1 MIHEWSLPVIL
12 FLPFSLPDATPI
24 GDSYAMQTRD
34 GFTYYFFNLQPF
46 DCHPADDRRAMLL
59 RAARL
64 HVVSGVRQADIMCAF
79 DISRPTVARAVKR
92 YRERGE
98 DAFFEPRRGR
108 GRTVVD
114 AEMADQAAK
123 LLASGISGS
132 ACARQLGIPVS
143 TFHENRHAGVF
154 AAPAAALAAVADA
167 PQAVA
172 ATDHPANA
180 DAPQAAAAT
189 DHPAVA
195 DTPQAAAATDHP
207 ANADT
212 PQAAAAT
219 DHPANA
225 DAPQAAAVTDH
236 PANASHTDPAAATDR
251 ASRDARDKQAP
262 MGRAAR
268 DVEGRMLAS
277 AGLMTEAKPVF
288 AAPAHGVAH
297 GGVLAALPMLLRA
310 GLLGAANRLFRL
322 PDGFYGLT
330 TILLFVAF
338 MTLARV
344 RNPEGL
350 RYQAPGEWG
359 AILGLDRCPETKT
372 LRRKIRL
379 LASAEHTVRDW
390 QSALA
395 RTWATEHDDDW
406 ATLAVDGHVKVYTG
420 RNGRL
425 PKHFVAR
432 QKLCMPASVSYWINA
447 LGGMPLL
454 CLHKALDP
462 KLIKALEQDVVPHLQ
477 HLGVVPEAAPDLTKP
492 DAGVPALTLV
502 FDREGWSPDLFKRL
516 ARRGIACITWH
527 KNFKGEDWPQED
539 FRTLEVPI
547 HGPAGTSA
555 TTVDLAEQRIVLR
568 NGLTV
573 RQIRRR
579 LANGRQVPV
588 ITTHPQMP
596 LIQVA
601 GAMFSRWSQENFFK
615 YMREQFNLDSLPTH
629 DLAPLDPDAQV
640 VNPVRRALEK
650 TIRRVRSR
658 LATARNRLAEALQE
672 HHRDT
677 ATRLQADAN
686 ALAAELDQLTQQ
698 RADSST
704 HVRAGDLPEQDKLD
718 ALPVG
723 GRLFL
728 DVVRMIAYRAETR
741 MMVPVITTQGKK
753 PNARRLLRALL
764 TSDANIIPQPAKGIL
779 RIQLLGL
786 GSDACDRMLAPLV
799 EELNATRTIYP
810 GTDLRLVYEL
820 AGDPPPVVSP
830 DSG

>member
-1 MIHEWSLPVIL
+1 MIL

-59 RAARL
+59 RAAKL
-64 HVVSGVRQADIMCAF
+64 HVVSGVRQADIMDAF
-79 DISRPTVARAVKR
+79 LLSRPTVARAVKR

-98 DAFFEPRRGR
+98 DAFFEPLRRR

-143 TFHENRHAGVF
+143 TFNENRRAGVIADPTRASATVTD
-154 AAPAAALAAVADA
+154 AA
-167 PQAVA
+167 QAVA
-172 ATDHPANA
+172 ATDHPASA
-180 DAPQAAAAT
+180 DAPQ
-189 DHPAVA
+189 
-195 DTPQAAAATDHP
+195 
-207 ANADT
+207 
-212 PQAAAAT
+212 
-219 DHPANA
+219 
-225 DAPQAAAVTDH
+225 
-236 PANASHTDPAAATDR
+236 TDPAAATDR

-379 LASAEHTVRDW
+379 LTSAEHTVRDW

-406 ATLAVDGHVKVYTG
+406 ATLAVDGHVKVYAG

-477 HLGVVPEAAPDLTKP
+477 HLGVLPEAAPDLTKP

-527 KNFKGEDWPQED
+527 KNFKGQDWPQEE

-547 HGPAGTSA
+547 HGPAGTST
-555 TTVDLAEQRIVLR
+555 TTVDLAEQPIVLR

-596 LIQVA
+596 LVQVA

-615 YMREQFNLDSLPTH
+615 YMREQFNLDSLPSH
-629 DLAPLDPDAQV
+629 DLEPLDPDAQV

-650 TIRRVRSR
+650 TIRRLRSR
-658 LATARNRLAEALQE
+658 LATARNRLAEAQQ

-677 ATRLQADAN
+677 ATRLDADAK
-686 ALAAELDQLTQQ
+686 ALAAELDQLKQQ
-698 RADSST
+698 RADSPT

-764 TSDANIIPQPAKGIL
+764 TSDANIIPVPAKGIL

-799 EELNATRTIYP
+799 EELNATNTIYP

-820 AGDPPPVVSP
+820 AGESAASSVT
-830 DSG
+830 

>member
-1 MIHEWSLPVIL
+1 MIL

-24 GDSYAMQTRD
+24 GDRYAMQTRD
-34 GFTYYFFNLQPF
+34 GFTYYFFNLEPF

-59 RAARL
+59 RVARL

-114 AEMADQAAK
+114 AEMADKAAT

-167 PQAVA
+167 PQAAA
-172 ATDHPANA
+172 ATDRPANA
-180 DAPQAAAAT
+180 DAPQAAAA
-189 DHPAVA
+189 
-195 DTPQAAAATDHP
+195 
-207 ANADT
+207 
-212 PQAAAAT
+212 
-219 DHPANA
+219 
-225 DAPQAAAVTDH
+225 TDH

-379 LASAEHTVRDW
+379 LTSAEHTVRDW

-406 ATLAVDGHVKVYTG
+406 ATLAVDGHVKVYAG

-477 HLGVVPEAAPDLTKP
+477 QLGVVPEAAPDLTKP

-527 KNFKGEDWPQED
+527 KNFKGEDWPEQD
-539 FRTLEVPI
+539 FRTLEVLI

-555 TTVDLAEQRIVLR
+555 TTVDLAEQPIVLR

-596 LIQVA
+596 LVQVA

-658 LATARNRLAEALQE
+658 LATARNRLTEALQQ

-686 ALAAELDQLTQQ
+686 ALAAELDQLKQQ
-698 RADSST
+698 RAHTLT

-810 GTDLRLVYEL
+810 GTDLTLVYEL
-820 AGDPPPVVSP
+820 AGDPPPAVSP

>member
-1 MIHEWSLPVIL
+1 MILSLPL
-12 FLPFSLPDATPI
+12 SLPDATPI
-24 GDSYAMQTRD
+24 GDQHAMQTRA
-34 GFTYYFFNLQPF
+34 GITYYFYNLEPY
-46 DCHPADDRRAMLL
+46 DCHPAGDRRAMLL
-59 RAARL
+59 RAAKL
-64 HVVSGVRQADIMCAF
+64 QVVSRVRQRDLMRAF
-79 DISRPTVARAVKR
+79 QVSRPTVARAVRR
-92 YRERGE
+92 YREHGE
-98 DAFFEPRRGR
+98 DAFYEPLRRR

-114 AEMADQAAK
+114 AELADKATN
-123 LLASGISGS
+123 LLASGMSGN
-132 ACARQLGIPVS
+132 ACARRLGIAAT
-143 TFHENRHAGVF
+143 TFKANRRAGVIVD
-154 AAPAAALAAVADA
+154 PARTHTGSVDA
-167 PQAVA
+167 PQTAPVA
-172 ATDHPANA
+172 DHAPSV
-180 DAPQAAAAT
+180 DAPQTHQAP
-189 DHPAVA
+189 PADRAPSV
-195 DTPQAAAATDHP
+195 
-207 ANADT
+207 
-212 PQAAAAT
+212 
-219 DHPANA
+219 
-225 DAPQAAAVTDH
+225 DAPQTHQAP
-236 PANASHTDPAAATDR
+236 PADRAPSVDAPQTHQAPPTDR
-251 ASRDARDKQAP
+251 ATRDARDKQAP

-268 DVEGRMLAS
+268 DVEGRTLAS
-277 AGLMTEAKPVF
+277 AGLMTEATPVF
-288 AAPAHGVAH
+288 VEPANAVAY
-297 GGVLAALPMLLRA
+297 GGVLAALPMLLRE
-310 GLLGAANRLFRL
+310 GLLGAANLLFRL
-322 PDGFYGLT
+322 PAGFYGLT
-330 TILLFVAF
+330 TILLFVAC

-344 RNPEGL
+344 RNPESL

-372 LRRKIRL
+372 LRRKLRL

-395 RTWATEHDDDW
+395 RTWATEHEDDW

-432 QKLCMPASVSYWINA
+432 QKLCLPASVSYWINA
-447 LGGMPLL
+447 LGGAPLL

-462 KLIKALEQDVVPHLQ
+462 KLIKAIEQDVVPQLQ
-477 HLGVVPEAAPDLTKP
+477 QLGVVPEAAPDLTKP
-492 DAGVPALTLV
+492 EAGAPALTLV
-502 FDREGWSPDLFKRL
+502 FDREGWSPELFKRL

-527 KNFKGEDWPQED
+527 KNFKGKDWPQDD

-555 TTVDLAEQRIVLR
+555 TTVDLAEQPIVLR

-579 LANGRQVPV
+579 LATGRQVPM

-596 LIQVA
+596 LDQVA

-615 YMREQFNLDSLPTH
+615 YLREQFNLDSLPTH
-629 DLAPLDPDAQV
+629 DLDPVDPDAQV
-640 VNPVRRALEK
+640 VNPVRRALDK

-658 LATARNRLAEALQE
+658 LAAARNRLAKALQE
-672 HHRDT
+672 HNRNT
-677 ATRLQADAN
+677 ATRLEADAK
-686 ALAAELDQLTQQ
+686 AVAAELDELKQQ
-698 RADSST
+698 RADTPS

-741 MMVPVITTQGKK
+741 MMAPVITAQGKK

-764 TSDANIIPQPAKGIL
+764 TSDANIIPEPAEGIL

-786 GSDACDRMLAPLV
+786 GSDAYDRMLAPLV

-810 GTDLRLVYEL
+810 GTELRLVYEL
-820 AGDPPPVVSP
+820 ALAGDSPLDVSS

>member
-1 MIHEWSLPVIL
+1 MILS
-12 FLPFSLPDATPI
+12 LPFSLPDATPI
-24 GDSYAMQTRD
+24 GDRYAMQTRD
-34 GFTYYFFNLQPF
+34 GFTYYFFNLEPF

-59 RAARL
+59 RAAKL
-64 HVVSGVRQADIMCAF
+64 HVVSGVPQADIMAAF
-79 DISRPTVARAVKR
+79 HLSRPTVARAVKR

-114 AEMADQAAK
+114 ARMADEAAK

-143 TFHENRHAGVF
+143 TFNENRRAGVI
-154 AAPAAALAAVADA
+154 ADPTRAPAAVADA

-172 ATDHPANA
+172 ATDHPASA
-180 DAPQAAAAT
+180 DARQ
-189 DHPAVA
+189 
-195 DTPQAAAATDHP
+195 
-207 ANADT
+207 
-212 PQAAAAT
+212 
-219 DHPANA
+219 
-225 DAPQAAAVTDH
+225 
-236 PANASHTDPAAATDR
+236 TDPPPATDR
-251 ASRDARDKQAP
+251 ATRDARDKQAP

-277 AGLMTEAKPVF
+277 AGLMTEAEPVF

-344 RNPEGL
+344 RNPESL

-379 LASAEHTVRDW
+379 LTSAEHTVRDW

-447 LGGMPLL
+447 LGGAPLL

-462 KLIKALEQDVVPHLQ
+462 KLIKAIEQDVVPHLQ
-477 HLGVVPEAAPDLTKP
+477 HLGVVPEAAPDLTRP

-555 TTVDLAEQRIVLR
+555 R
-568 NGLTV
+568 
-573 RQIRRR
+573 
-579 LANGRQVPV
+579 P
-588 ITTHPQMP
+588 P
-596 LIQVA
+596 
-601 GAMFSRWSQENFFK
+601 
-615 YMREQFNLDSLPTH
+615 
-629 DLAPLDPDAQV
+629 
-640 VNPVRRALEK
+640 
-650 TIRRVRSR
+650 
-658 LATARNRLAEALQE
+658 
-672 HHRDT
+672 
-677 ATRLQADAN
+677 
-686 ALAAELDQLTQQ
+686 
-698 RADSST
+698 
-704 HVRAGDLPEQDKLD
+704 
-718 ALPVG
+718 
-723 GRLFL
+723 
-728 DVVRMIAYRAETR
+728 
-741 MMVPVITTQGKK
+741 
-753 PNARRLLRALL
+753 L
-764 TSDANIIPQPAKGIL
+764 TSPSSRSSCAT
-779 RIQLLGL
+779 
-786 GSDACDRMLAPLV
+786 GSRSARFGA
-799 EELNATRTIYP
+799 
-810 GTDLRLVYEL
+810 
-820 AGDPPPVVSP
+820 VSP
-830 DSG
+830 TVARCQ

>member
-1 MIHEWSLPVIL
+1 MILS
-12 FLPFSLPDATPI
+12 LPFSLPDATPI
-24 GDSYAMQTRD
+24 GDRYAMQTRD
-34 GFTYYFFNLQPF
+34 GFTYYFFNLEPF

-59 RAARL
+59 RAAKL
-64 HVVSGVRQADIMCAF
+64 HVVSGVPQADIMGAF
-79 DISRPTVARAVKR
+79 NLSRSTVARAVKR
-92 YRERGE
+92 YREHGE
-98 DAFFEPRRGR
+98 DAFFAPRQGR
-108 GRTVVD
+108 GRTVID
-114 AEMADQAAK
+114 AQMADKAAN
-123 LLASGISGS
+123 LLASGMSGS
-132 ACARQLGIPVS
+132 ACARHLGIPAT
-143 TFHENRHAGVF
+143 TFNENRRAGVI
-154 AAPAAALAAVADA
+154 ADPTRTPAAVADA
-167 PQAVA
+167 PQA
-172 ATDHPANA
+172 ATDLPASA
-180 DAPQAAAAT
+180 DAAQ
-189 DHPAVA
+189 
-195 DTPQAAAATDHP
+195 
-207 ANADT
+207 
-212 PQAAAAT
+212 
-219 DHPANA
+219 
-225 DAPQAAAVTDH
+225 
-236 PANASHTDPAAATDR
+236 TDPAAATDR
-251 ASRDARDKQAP
+251 ATRDARDKHAP

-268 DVEGRMLAS
+268 DVEGRTLAS
-277 AGLMTEAKPVF
+277 AGLLTEATPVF
-288 AAPAHGVAH
+288 AEPAHAVAR
-297 GGVLAALPMLLRA
+297 GGVLAALPMLLRE

-322 PDGFYGLT
+322 PAGFYGLS
-330 TILLFVAF
+330 TILLFVAC

-344 RNPEGL
+344 RNPEAL

-359 AILGLDRCPETKT
+359 ALLGLDRCPEAKT

-379 LASAEHTVRDW
+379 LASAEHTVREW

-406 ATLAVDGHVKVYTG
+406 ATLAVDGHVKVYAG

-432 QKLCMPASVSYWINA
+432 QKLCLPASVSYWINA
-447 LGGMPLL
+447 LGGAPLL

-462 KLIKALEQDVVPHLQ
+462 KLVKALEHDVVPHLLE
-477 HLGVVPEAAPDLTKP
+477 LGVLPEAAPDLTGP
-492 DAGVPALTLV
+492 QPGAPALTLV

-539 FRTLEVPI
+539 FRTLEVPL

-555 TTVDLAEQRIVLR
+555 TTVDLAEKPIVLR

-596 LIQVA
+596 LQQVA

-615 YMREQFNLDSLPTH
+615 YLREQFNLDSLPTH
-629 DLAPLDPDAQV
+629 DLEPLDADAQV

-650 TIRRVRSR
+650 TIRRLRSR
-658 LATARNRLAEALQE
+658 LATARNRLAEALLE

-677 ATRLQADAN
+677 ATRIEADAQ
-686 ALAAELDQLTQQ
+686 ALATKLDELKHQ
-698 RADSST
+698 RADTPT
-704 HVRAGDLPEQDKLD
+704 HVRAGDLPEHDKLD

-723 GRLFL
+723 GRLFM

-741 MMVPVITTQGKK
+741 MMVPVITAQGKK

-764 TSDANIIPQPAKGIL
+764 TSDANIIPEPAAGIL

-786 GSDACDRMLAPLV
+786 GSDACDRMLAPLI

-810 GTDLRLVYEL
+810 GTELRLVYEL
-820 AGDPPPVVSP
+820 AGDPLPDVSP
-830 DSG
+830 DSA

>member
-1 MIHEWSLPVIL
+1 MIL

-379 LASAEHTVRDW
+379 LTSAEHTVRDW

-447 LGGMPLL
+447 LGGTPLL

-462 KLIKALEQDVVPHLQ
+462 KLIKALEQDVVPHLMQ
-477 HLGVVPEAAPDLTKP
+477 LGVVPEAAPDLTRP

-588 ITTHPQMP
+588 VTTHPQMP

-764 TSDANIIPQPAKGIL
+764 TSDANIIPQPAKRIL

-820 AGDPPPVVSP
+820 AGDPPPAVSP

>member
-1 MIHEWSLPVIL
+1 MILS
-12 FLPFSLPDATPI
+12 LPFSLPDATPI
-24 GDSYAMQTRD
+24 GDRYAMQTRD

-59 RAARL
+59 RAAKL
-64 HVVSGVRQADIMCAF
+64 HVVSGVRQADIMDAF
-79 DISRPTVARAVKR
+79 LLSRPTVARAVKR

-98 DAFFEPRRGR
+98 DAFFEPLRRR

-143 TFHENRHAGVF
+143 TFNENRRAGVI
-154 AAPAAALAAVADA
+154 ADPTRAPAAVTDAA
-167 PQAVA
+167 QAVA
-172 ATDHPANA
+172 ATDHLASA
-180 DAPQAAAAT
+180 DAPQ
-189 DHPAVA
+189 
-195 DTPQAAAATDHP
+195 
-207 ANADT
+207 
-212 PQAAAAT
+212 
-219 DHPANA
+219 
-225 DAPQAAAVTDH
+225 
-236 PANASHTDPAAATDR
+236 TDPAAATDR

-379 LASAEHTVRDW
+379 LTSAEHTVRDW

-406 ATLAVDGHVKVYTG
+406 ATLAVDGHVKVYAG

-447 LGGMPLL
+447 LGGTPLL

-477 HLGVVPEAAPDLTKP
+477 QLGVVPEAAPDLTRP
-492 DAGVPALTLV
+492 DAGAPALTLV

-527 KNFKGEDWPQED
+527 KNFKGEDWPQQD

-555 TTVDLAEQRIVLR
+555 TTVDLAEQPIVLR

-596 LIQVA
+596 LVQVA

-615 YMREQFNLDSLPTH
+615 YMREQFNLDSLPSH
-629 DLAPLDPDAQV
+629 DLEPLDPDAQV

-677 ATRLQADAN
+677 ATRLDADAK
-686 ALAAELDQLTQQ
+686 ALAAELDQLKQQ
-698 RADSST
+698 RADSPT

-741 MMVPVITTQGKK
+741 MMAPVITTQGKK
-753 PNARRLLRALL
+753 PNARRLLRTLL
-764 TSDANIIPQPAKGIL
+764 TSDANIIPVPAKGIL

-799 EELNATRTIYP
+799 DELNATRTIYP

-820 AGDPPPVVSP
+820 AGDPPPQVSP

>member
-1 MIHEWSLPVIL
+1 MIHNMSTAMVLS
-12 FLPFSLPDATPI
+12 LPFSLPDATPI
-24 GDSYAMQTRD
+24 GDRYAMQTRD
-34 GFTYYFFNLQPF
+34 GITYYFFNLEPF

-59 RAARL
+59 RAAKL
-64 HVVSGVRQADIMCAF
+64 QVVSGVRQADIMAAF
-79 DISRPTVARAVKR
+79 NISRPTLARAVKR
-92 YRERGE
+92 YREHGE
-98 DAFFEPRRGR
+98 DAFFEPRRRR

-114 AEMADQAAK
+114 AQMAAK
-123 LLASGISGS
+123 AAALLASGMSGS
-132 ACARQLGIPVS
+132 ACARHLGIPPT
-143 TFHENRHAGVF
+143 TFNENRRAGVI
-154 AAPAAALAAVADA
+154 AVPAPALAAVADA
-167 PQAVA
+167 PQV
-172 ATDHPANA
+172 ATDHPTSAN
-180 DAPQAAAAT
+180 T
-189 DHPAVA
+189 E
-195 DTPQAAAATDHP
+195 
-207 ANADT
+207 
-212 PQAAAAT
+212 
-219 DHPANA
+219 
-225 DAPQAAAVTDH
+225 
-236 PANASHTDPAAATDR
+236 PAAATDR
-251 ASRDARDKQAP
+251 ATRDARDKQAP

-277 AGLMTEAKPVF
+277 AGLMTEAEPVF
-288 AAPAHGVAH
+288 AAPAHAVAH

-344 RNPEGL
+344 RNPDSL

-379 LASAEHTVRDW
+379 LTSAEHTVRDW

-395 RTWATEHDDDW
+395 RTWATEHHDDW

-432 QKLCMPASVSYWINA
+432 QKLCLPASVSYWVNA
-447 LGGMPLL
+447 LGGTPLL

-462 KLIKALEQDVVPHLQ
+462 KLIKAIEQDVVPHLQ
-477 HLGVVPEAAPDLTKP
+477 HLGVVPEAAPDLTRP

-527 KNFKGEDWPQED
+527 KNFKGEDWPEED
-539 FRTLEVPI
+539 FRTLEVLI

-555 TTVDLAEQRIVLR
+555 TTVDLAEQPIVLR

-596 LIQVA
+596 LVQVA

-615 YMREQFNLDSLPTH
+615 YLREQFNLDSLPTH
-629 DLAPLDPDAQV
+629 DLEPLDPDAQV

-677 ATRLQADAN
+677 ATRLDADAN
-686 ALAAELDQLTQQ
+686 ALAAELDQLKQQ
-698 RADSST
+698 RAHTLT

-723 GRLFL
+723 GRLFM

-741 MMVPVITTQGKK
+741 MMAPVIGAQGKK

-764 TSDANIIPQPAKGIL
+764 TSDANIIPEPAQHIL

-786 GSDACDRMLAPLV
+786 GSDACDRMLAPLI

-810 GTDLRLVYEL
+810 GTQLRLVYEMAADSPL
-820 AGDPPPVVSP
+820 DVSS

>member
-1 MIHEWSLPVIL
+1 MIL

-59 RAARL
+59 RAAKL
-64 HVVSGVRQADIMCAF
+64 HVVSGVRQADIMDAF
-79 DISRPTVARAVKR
+79 LLSRPTVARAVKR

-98 DAFFEPRRGR
+98 DAFFEPLRRR

-143 TFHENRHAGVF
+143 TFNENRRAGVI
-154 AAPAAALAAVADA
+154 ADPTRAPAAVTDAA
-167 PQAVA
+167 QAVA
-172 ATDHPANA
+172 ATDHPASA
-180 DAPQAAAAT
+180 DAPQ
-189 DHPAVA
+189 
-195 DTPQAAAATDHP
+195 
-207 ANADT
+207 
-212 PQAAAAT
+212 
-219 DHPANA
+219 
-225 DAPQAAAVTDH
+225 
-236 PANASHTDPAAATDR
+236 TDPAAATDR

-277 AGLMTEAKPVF
+277 AGVMTEAKPVF

-344 RNPEGL
+344 RNPECL

-406 ATLAVDGHVKVYTG
+406 ATLAVDGHVKVYAG

-527 KNFKGEDWPQED
+527 KNFKGQDWPQEE

-547 HGPAGTSA
+547 HGPAGTST
-555 TTVDLAEQRIVLR
+555 TTVDLAEQPIVLR

-588 ITTHPQMP
+588 VTTHPQMP
-596 LIQVA
+596 LVQVA

-629 DLAPLDPDAQV
+629 DLEPLDPDAQV

-658 LATARNRLAEALQE
+658 LATARNRLAEAQE

-677 ATRLQADAN
+677 ATRLDADAK
-686 ALAAELDQLTQQ
+686 ALAAELDQLKQQ
-698 RADSST
+698 RADTPT

-718 ALPVG
+718 ALPVA

-764 TSDANIIPQPAKGIL
+764 TSDANIIPVPAKGIL

-799 EELNATRTIYP
+799 EELNATNTIYP

-820 AGDPPPVVSP
+820 AGESAASSVT
-830 DSG
+830 

>member
-1 MIHEWSLPVIL
+1 MIHDWSLPVIL
-12 FLPFSLPDATPI
+12 SLPFSLPDATPI
-24 GDSYAMQTRD
+24 GDRYAMQTRD
-34 GFTYYFFNLQPF
+34 GFTYYFFNLEPF

-59 RAARL
+59 RAAKL
-64 HVVSGVRQADIMCAF
+64 HVVSGVPQADIMAAF
-79 DISRPTVARAVKR
+79 HLSRPTVARAVKR

-114 AEMADQAAK
+114 ARMADEAAK

-143 TFHENRHAGVF
+143 TFNENRRAGVI
-154 AAPAAALAAVADA
+154 ADPTRAPAAVADA

-172 ATDHPANA
+172 ATDHPASA
-180 DAPQAAAAT
+180 DARQ
-189 DHPAVA
+189 
-195 DTPQAAAATDHP
+195 
-207 ANADT
+207 
-212 PQAAAAT
+212 
-219 DHPANA
+219 
-225 DAPQAAAVTDH
+225 
-236 PANASHTDPAAATDR
+236 TDPPPATDR
-251 ASRDARDKQAP
+251 ATRDARDKQAP

-277 AGLMTEAKPVF
+277 AGLMTEAEPVF
-288 AAPAHGVAH
+288 AAPAHAVAH

-344 RNPEGL
+344 RNPESL

-379 LASAEHTVRDW
+379 LTSAEHTVRDW

-406 ATLAVDGHVKVYTG
+406 ATLAVDGHVKVYAG

-432 QKLCMPASVSYWINA
+432 QKLCLPASVSYWVNA
-447 LGGMPLL
+447 LGGAPLL

-462 KLIKALEQDVVPHLQ
+462 KLIKAIEQDVVPHLQ
-477 HLGVVPEAAPDLTKP
+477 HLGVVPEAAPDLTRP

-539 FRTLEVPI
+539 FRTLEVLI
-547 HGPAGTSA
+547 HGPAGTRA
-555 TTVDLAEQRIVLR
+555 TTVDLAEQPIVLR

-596 LIQVA
+596 LVQVA

-615 YMREQFNLDSLPTH
+615 YMREQFNLDSLPSH

-650 TIRRVRSR
+650 TIRRLRSR
-658 LATARNRLAEALQE
+658 LATARNRLAEALQQ

-677 ATRLQADAN
+677 ATRLEADAN
-686 ALAAELDQLTQQ
+686 ALAAELDQLKQQ
-698 RADSST
+698 RAHTLT

-728 DVVRMIAYRAETR
+728 DLVRMIAYRAETR
-741 MMVPVITTQGKK
+741 MMAPVITTQGKK

-764 TSDANIIPQPAKGIL
+764 TSDANIIPVPANGIL

-810 GTDLRLVYEL
+810 GTNLRLVYEL
-820 AGDPPPVVSP
+820 AGDPPPEVSP

>member
-1 MIHEWSLPVIL
+1 MIL

-24 GDSYAMQTRD
+24 GDRYAMQTRD
-34 GFTYYFFNLQPF
+34 GFTYYFFNLEPF

-59 RAARL
+59 RVARL

-114 AEMADQAAK
+114 AEMADKAAK

-167 PQAVA
+167 PQAAA
-172 ATDHPANA
+172 ATDRPANA
-180 DAPQAAAAT
+180 DAPQAAAA
-189 DHPAVA
+189 
-195 DTPQAAAATDHP
+195 
-207 ANADT
+207 
-212 PQAAAAT
+212 
-219 DHPANA
+219 
-225 DAPQAAAVTDH
+225 TDH

-344 RNPEGL
+344 RNPESL

-379 LASAEHTVRDW
+379 LTSAEHTVRDW

-432 QKLCMPASVSYWINA
+432 QKLCLPASVSYWINA
-447 LGGMPLL
+447 LGGTPLL

-462 KLIKALEQDVVPHLQ
+462 KLIKAIEQDVVPHLQ
-477 HLGVVPEAAPDLTKP
+477 HLGVVPEAAPDLTRP

-527 KNFKGEDWPQED
+527 KNFKGEDWPQQD

-555 TTVDLAEQRIVLR
+555 TTVDLAEQPIVLR

-596 LIQVA
+596 LVQVA

-615 YMREQFNLDSLPTH
+615 YMREQFNLDSLPSH
-629 DLAPLDPDAQV
+629 DLEPLDPDAQV

-650 TIRRVRSR
+650 TIRRLRSR

-677 ATRLQADAN
+677 ATRLEADAN
-686 ALAAELDQLTQQ
+686 SLAAELDQLKQQ
-698 RADSST
+698 RADSPT

-764 TSDANIIPQPAKGIL
+764 TSDANIIPVPANGIL

-810 GTDLRLVYEL
+810 GTDLTLVYEL
-820 AGDPPPVVSP
+820 AGDPPPAVSP

>member
-1 MIHEWSLPVIL
+1 MIL

-24 GDSYAMQTRD
+24 GDRYAMQTRD
-34 GFTYYFFNLQPF
+34 GFTYYFFNLEPF

-59 RAARL
+59 RVARL

-114 AEMADQAAK
+114 AQMADQAAK

-143 TFHENRHAGVF
+143 TFHENRRAGVF

-180 DAPQAAAAT
+180 DAPQAAAVT

-207 ANADT
+207 ANADA
-212 PQAAAAT
+212 PRAAAVT

-251 ASRDARDKQAP
+251 ATRDARDKQAP

-288 AAPAHGVAH
+288 AAPAHAVAH
-297 GGVLAALPMLLRA
+297 GGVLAALPMLLRE

-379 LASAEHTVRDW
+379 LTSAEHTVRDW

-406 ATLAVDGHVKVYTG
+406 ATLAVDGHVKVYAG
-420 RNGRL
+420 RKGRL

-447 LGGMPLL
+447 LGGTPLL

-462 KLIKALEQDVVPHLQ
+462 KLIKAIEQDVVPHLQ
-477 HLGVVPEAAPDLTKP
+477 HLGVVPEAAPDLTRP
-492 DAGVPALTLV
+492 DAGAPALTLV

-527 KNFKGEDWPQED
+527 KNFKGEDWPEED
-539 FRTLEVPI
+539 FRTLEVLI

-555 TTVDLAEQRIVLR
+555 TTVDLAEKPIVLR

-615 YMREQFNLDSLPTH
+615 YMREQFNLDSLPSH
-629 DLAPLDPDAQV
+629 DLEPLDPDAQV

-698 RADSST
+698 RADSLT
-704 HVRAGDLPEQDKLD
+704 HVRAGDLLEQDKLH

-728 DVVRMIAYRAETR
+728 DLVRMIAYRAETR

-764 TSDANIIPQPAKGIL
+764 TSDANIIPLPANGIL

-820 AGDPPPVVSP
+820 AGDPPPAVSP

>member
-1 MIHEWSLPVIL
+1 MIL

-24 GDSYAMQTRD
+24 GDRYAMQTRD
-34 GFTYYFFNLQPF
+34 GFTYYFFNLEPF

-59 RAARL
+59 RVARL

-114 AEMADQAAK
+114 AQMADKAAK

-167 PQAVA
+167 PQAAA
-172 ATDHPANA
+172 ATDRPANA

-189 DHPAVA
+189 DHPANA
-195 DTPQAAAATDHP
+195 DAPQAVAATDHP

-219 DHPANA
+219 DHPAVADAPQAVAATDHPANA
-225 DAPQAAAVTDH
+225 DAPQAAAVTDR

-288 AAPAHGVAH
+288 AEPAHGVAH

-322 PDGFYGLT
+322 NNGFYGLT

-406 ATLAVDGHVKVYTG
+406 ATLAVDGHVKVYAG

-432 QKLCMPASVSYWINA
+432 QKLCLPASVSYWINA

-527 KNFKGEDWPQED
+527 KNFKGEDWPQEE

-547 HGPAGTSA
+547 HGPAGTST

-579 LANGRQVPV
+579 LVNGRQVPV

-596 LIQVA
+596 LVQVA

-615 YMREQFNLDSLPTH
+615 YQ
-629 DLAPLDPDAQV
+629 
-640 VNPVRRALEK
+640 
-650 TIRRVRSR
+650 
-658 LATARNRLAEALQE
+658 
-672 HHRDT
+672 
-677 ATRLQADAN
+677 
-686 ALAAELDQLTQQ
+686 
-698 RADSST
+698 
-704 HVRAGDLPEQDKLD
+704 
-718 ALPVG
+718 
-723 GRLFL
+723 
-728 DVVRMIAYRAETR
+728 
-741 MMVPVITTQGKK
+741 
-753 PNARRLLRALL
+753 
-764 TSDANIIPQPAKGIL
+764 TS
-779 RIQLLGL
+779 
-786 GSDACDRMLAPLV
+786 
-799 EELNATRTIYP
+799 
-810 GTDLRLVYEL
+810 
-820 AGDPPPVVSP
+820 
-830 DSG
+830 

>member
-1 MIHEWSLPVIL
+1 MIHDWSLPVIL
-12 FLPFSLPDATPI
+12 SLPFSLPDATPI
-24 GDSYAMQTRD
+24 GDRYAMQTRD
-34 GFTYYFFNLQPF
+34 GFTYYFFNLEPF

-59 RAARL
+59 RAAKL
-64 HVVSGVRQADIMCAF
+64 HVVSGVPQADIMAAF
-79 DISRPTVARAVKR
+79 HLSRPTVARAVKR

-114 AEMADQAAK
+114 ARMADEAAK

-143 TFHENRHAGVF
+143 TFNENRRAGVI
-154 AAPAAALAAVADA
+154 ADPTRAPAAVADV

-172 ATDHPANA
+172 ATDHPASA
-180 DAPQAAAAT
+180 DARQ
-189 DHPAVA
+189 
-195 DTPQAAAATDHP
+195 
-207 ANADT
+207 
-212 PQAAAAT
+212 
-219 DHPANA
+219 
-225 DAPQAAAVTDH
+225 
-236 PANASHTDPAAATDR
+236 TDPPPATDR
-251 ASRDARDKQAP
+251 ATRDARDKHAP

-277 AGLMTEAKPVF
+277 AGLMTEAEPVF
-288 AAPAHGVAH
+288 AAPAHAVAH

-344 RNPEGL
+344 RNPDSL

-379 LASAEHTVRDW
+379 LTSAEHTVRDW

-395 RTWATEHDDDW
+395 RTWATEHQDDW

-432 QKLCMPASVSYWINA
+432 QKLCLPASVSYWVNA
-447 LGGMPLL
+447 LGGAPLL

-462 KLIKALEQDVVPHLQ
+462 KLIKAIEQDVVPHLVK
-477 HLGVVPEAAPDLTKP
+477 LGVVPEAAPDLTRP

-555 TTVDLAEQRIVLR
+555 TTVDLAEQPIVLR

-596 LIQVA
+596 LVQVA

-615 YMREQFNLDSLPTH
+615 YMREQFNLDSLPSH

-677 ATRLQADAN
+677 ATRLDADAN
-686 ALAAELDQLTQQ
+686 ALAAELDQLKQQ
-698 RADSST
+698 RAHTLT

-728 DVVRMIAYRAETR
+728 DLVRMIAYRAETR
-741 MMVPVITTQGKK
+741 MMAPVITTQGKK

-764 TSDANIIPQPAKGIL
+764 TSDANIIPVPANGIL
-779 RIQLLGL
+779 CIQLLGL

-820 AGDPPPVVSP
+820 AGDPPPEVSP

>member
-1 MIHEWSLPVIL
+1 MIHDWSLPVIL
-12 FLPFSLPDATPI
+12 SLPFSLPDATPI
-24 GDSYAMQTRD
+24 GDRYAMQTRD
-34 GFTYYFFNLQPF
+34 GFTYYFFNLEPF

-59 RAARL
+59 RAAKL
-64 HVVSGVRQADIMCAF
+64 HVVSGVPQADIMAAF
-79 DISRPTVARAVKR
+79 HLSRPTVARAVKR

-114 AEMADQAAK
+114 ARMADEAAK

-143 TFHENRHAGVF
+143 TFNENRRAGVI
-154 AAPAAALAAVADA
+154 ADPTRAPAAVADV

-172 ATDHPANA
+172 ATDHPASA
-180 DAPQAAAAT
+180 DARQ
-189 DHPAVA
+189 
-195 DTPQAAAATDHP
+195 
-207 ANADT
+207 
-212 PQAAAAT
+212 
-219 DHPANA
+219 
-225 DAPQAAAVTDH
+225 
-236 PANASHTDPAAATDR
+236 TDPPPATDR
-251 ASRDARDKQAP
+251 ATRDARDKHAP

-277 AGLMTEAKPVF
+277 AGLMTEAEPVF
-288 AAPAHGVAH
+288 AAPAHAVAH

-344 RNPEGL
+344 RNPESL

-379 LASAEHTVRDW
+379 LTSAEHTVRDW

-432 QKLCMPASVSYWINA
+432 QKLCLPASVSYWVNA
-447 LGGMPLL
+447 LGGAPLL

-462 KLIKALEQDVVPHLQ
+462 KLIKAIEQDVVPHLQ
-477 HLGVVPEAAPDLTKP
+477 HLGVVPEAAPDLTRP

-555 TTVDLAEQRIVLR
+555 TTVDLAEQPIVLR

-596 LIQVA
+596 LVQVA

-615 YMREQFNLDSLPTH
+615 YMREQFNLDSLPSH

-677 ATRLQADAN
+677 ATRLDADAN
-686 ALAAELDQLTQQ
+686 ALAAELDQLKQQ
-698 RADSST
+698 RAHTLT

-728 DVVRMIAYRAETR
+728 DLVRMIAYRAETR
-741 MMVPVITTQGKK
+741 MMAPIITTQGKK

-764 TSDANIIPQPAKGIL
+764 TSDANIIPVPANGIL

-820 AGDPPPVVSP
+820 AGDPPPEVSP

>member
-1 MIHEWSLPVIL
+1 MIHDWSLPVIL
-12 FLPFSLPDATPI
+12 SLPFSLPDATPI
-24 GDSYAMQTRD
+24 GDRYAMQTRD
-34 GFTYYFFNLQPF
+34 GFTYYFFNLEPF

-59 RAARL
+59 RVARL

-114 AEMADQAAK
+114 AEMADKAAK

-167 PQAVA
+167 PQAAA

-189 DHPAVA
+189 DHPA
-195 DTPQAAAATDHP
+195 
-207 ANADT
+207 
-212 PQAAAAT
+212 
-219 DHPANA
+219 
-225 DAPQAAAVTDH
+225 
-236 PANASHTDPAAATDR
+236 NASHTDPAAATDR
-251 ASRDARDKQAP
+251 ATRDARDKQAP

-277 AGLMTEAKPVF
+277 AGLMTEADPVF
-288 AAPAHGVAH
+288 AAPAHAVAH

-344 RNPEGL
+344 RNPESL

-379 LASAEHTVRDW
+379 LTSAEHTVRDW

-477 HLGVVPEAAPDLTKP
+477 QLGVVPEAAPDLTKP

-527 KNFKGEDWPQED
+527 KNFKGEDWPQQD

-555 TTVDLAEQRIVLR
+555 TTVDLAEQPIVLR

-596 LIQVA
+596 LVQVA

-615 YMREQFNLDSLPTH
+615 YMREQFNLDSLPSH

-650 TIRRVRSR
+650 TIRRLRSR
-658 LATARNRLAEALQE
+658 LATARNRLAEALQQ

-677 ATRLQADAN
+677 ATRLEADAN
-686 ALAAELDQLTQQ
+686 SLAAELDQLKQQ
-698 RADSST
+698 RADSPT

-810 GTDLRLVYEL
+810 GTDLTLVYEL
-820 AGDPPPVVSP
+820 AGDPPPAVSP

>member
-1 MIHEWSLPVIL
+1 MIL

-24 GDSYAMQTRD
+24 GDRYAMQTRD
-34 GFTYYFFNLQPF
+34 GFTYYFFNLEPF

-59 RAARL
+59 RVARL

-114 AEMADQAAK
+114 AEMADKAAK

-167 PQAVA
+167 PQAAA
-172 ATDHPANA
+172 ATDRPANA
-180 DAPQAAAAT
+180 DAPQAAAA
-189 DHPAVA
+189 
-195 DTPQAAAATDHP
+195 
-207 ANADT
+207 
-212 PQAAAAT
+212 
-219 DHPANA
+219 
-225 DAPQAAAVTDH
+225 TDH

-379 LASAEHTVRDW
+379 LTSAEHTVRDW

-477 HLGVVPEAAPDLTKP
+477 QLGVVPEAAPDLTKP

-527 KNFKGEDWPQED
+527 KNFKGEDWPQQD

-555 TTVDLAEQRIVLR
+555 TTVDLAEQPIVLR

-596 LIQVA
+596 LVQVA

-615 YMREQFNLDSLPTH
+615 YQ
-629 DLAPLDPDAQV
+629 
-640 VNPVRRALEK
+640 
-650 TIRRVRSR
+650 
-658 LATARNRLAEALQE
+658 
-672 HHRDT
+672 
-677 ATRLQADAN
+677 
-686 ALAAELDQLTQQ
+686 
-698 RADSST
+698 
-704 HVRAGDLPEQDKLD
+704 
-718 ALPVG
+718 
-723 GRLFL
+723 
-728 DVVRMIAYRAETR
+728 
-741 MMVPVITTQGKK
+741 
-753 PNARRLLRALL
+753 
-764 TSDANIIPQPAKGIL
+764 TS
-779 RIQLLGL
+779 
-786 GSDACDRMLAPLV
+786 
-799 EELNATRTIYP
+799 
-810 GTDLRLVYEL
+810 
-820 AGDPPPVVSP
+820 
-830 DSG
+830 

>member
-1 MIHEWSLPVIL
+1 MIHDWSLPVIL
-12 FLPFSLPDATPI
+12 SLPFSLPDATPI
-24 GDSYAMQTRD
+24 GDRYALQTRD
-34 GFTYYFFNLQPF
+34 GFTYYFFNLEPF

-59 RAARL
+59 RAAKL
-64 HVVSGVRQADIMCAF
+64 HVVSGVPQADIMAAF
-79 DISRPTVARAVKR
+79 HLSRPTVARAVKR

-114 AEMADQAAK
+114 ARMADEAAK

-143 TFHENRHAGVF
+143 TFNENRRAGVI
-154 AAPAAALAAVADA
+154 ADPTRAPAAVADA
-167 PQAVA
+167 PRAVA
-172 ATDHPANA
+172 ATDHPASA
-180 DAPQAAAAT
+180 DARQ
-189 DHPAVA
+189 
-195 DTPQAAAATDHP
+195 
-207 ANADT
+207 
-212 PQAAAAT
+212 
-219 DHPANA
+219 
-225 DAPQAAAVTDH
+225 
-236 PANASHTDPAAATDR
+236 TDPPPATDR
-251 ASRDARDKQAP
+251 ATRDARDKQAP

-277 AGLMTEAKPVF
+277 AGLMTEAEPVF
-288 AAPAHGVAH
+288 AAPAHAVAH

-344 RNPEGL
+344 RNPESL

-379 LASAEHTVRDW
+379 LTSAEHTVRDW

-432 QKLCMPASVSYWINA
+432 QKLCLPASVSYWVNA
-447 LGGMPLL
+447 LGGTPLL

-462 KLIKALEQDVVPHLQ
+462 KLIKAIEQDVVPHLQ
-477 HLGVVPEAAPDLTKP
+477 HLGVVPEAAPDLTRP

-527 KNFKGEDWPQED
+527 KNFKGEDWPEED

-555 TTVDLAEQRIVLR
+555 TTVDLAEQPIVLR

-596 LIQVA
+596 LVQVA

-615 YMREQFNLDSLPTH
+615 YLREQFNLDSLPSH
-629 DLAPLDPDAQV
+629 DLEPLDPDAQV

-658 LATARNRLAEALQE
+658 LATARNRLAEALQQ

-677 ATRLQADAN
+677 ATRLDADAN
-686 ALAAELDQLTQQ
+686 ALAAELDQLKQQ
-698 RADSST
+698 RAHTLT

-728 DVVRMIAYRAETR
+728 DLVRMIAYRAETR
-741 MMVPVITTQGKK
+741 MMAPVITTQGKK

-764 TSDANIIPQPAKGIL
+764 TSDANIIPVPANGIL

-810 GTDLRLVYEL
+810 GTDLRLVYEF
-820 AGDPPPVVSP
+820 AGDPPPEVSP

>member
-1 MIHEWSLPVIL
+1 MIHDWSLPVIL
-12 FLPFSLPDATPI
+12 SLPFSLPDATPI
-24 GDSYAMQTRD
+24 GDRYAMQTRD
-34 GFTYYFFNLQPF
+34 GFTYYFFNLEPF

-59 RAARL
+59 RVARL

-114 AEMADQAAK
+114 AEMADKAAK

-167 PQAVA
+167 PQAAA
-172 ATDHPANA
+172 ATDRPANA
-180 DAPQAAAAT
+180 DAPQAAAA
-189 DHPAVA
+189 
-195 DTPQAAAATDHP
+195 
-207 ANADT
+207 
-212 PQAAAAT
+212 
-219 DHPANA
+219 
-225 DAPQAAAVTDH
+225 TDH

-277 AGLMTEAKPVF
+277 AGLMTEAEPVF

-379 LASAEHTVRDW
+379 LTSAEHTVRDW

-477 HLGVVPEAAPDLTKP
+477 QLGVVPEAAPDLTKP

-527 KNFKGEDWPQED
+527 KNFKGEDWPQQD

-555 TTVDLAEQRIVLR
+555 TTVDLAEQPIVLR

-596 LIQVA
+596 LVQVA

-615 YMREQFNLDSLPTH
+615 YMREQFNLDSLPSH

-650 TIRRVRSR
+650 TIRRLRSR

-677 ATRLQADAN
+677 ATRLEADAN
-686 ALAAELDQLTQQ
+686 SLAAELDQLKQQ
-698 RADSST
+698 RADSPT

-810 GTDLRLVYEL
+810 GTDLTLVYEL
-820 AGDPPPVVSP
+820 AGDPPPAVSP

>member
-1 MIHEWSLPVIL
+1 MILS
-12 FLPFSLPDATPI
+12 LPFSLPDATPI
-24 GDSYAMQTRD
+24 GDRYALQTRD
-34 GFTYYFFNLQPF
+34 GFTYYFFNLEPF

-59 RAARL
+59 RAAKL
-64 HVVSGVRQADIMCAF
+64 HVVSGVPQADIMAAF
-79 DISRPTVARAVKR
+79 HLSRPTVARAVKR

-114 AEMADQAAK
+114 ARMADEAAK

-143 TFHENRHAGVF
+143 TFNENRRAGVI
-154 AAPAAALAAVADA
+154 ADPTRAPAAVADA

-172 ATDHPANA
+172 ATDHPASA
-180 DAPQAAAAT
+180 DARQ
-189 DHPAVA
+189 
-195 DTPQAAAATDHP
+195 
-207 ANADT
+207 
-212 PQAAAAT
+212 
-219 DHPANA
+219 
-225 DAPQAAAVTDH
+225 
-236 PANASHTDPAAATDR
+236 TDPPPATDR
-251 ASRDARDKQAP
+251 ATRDARDKHAP

-277 AGLMTEAKPVF
+277 AGLLTEAEPVF
-288 AAPAHGVAH
+288 AAPAHAVAH

-344 RNPEGL
+344 RNPESL

-379 LASAEHTVRDW
+379 LTSAEHTVRDW

-432 QKLCMPASVSYWINA
+432 QKLCLPASVSYWVNA
-447 LGGMPLL
+447 LGGAPLL

-462 KLIKALEQDVVPHLQ
+462 KLIKAIEQDVVPHLQ
-477 HLGVVPEAAPDLTKP
+477 HLGVVPEAAPDLTRP

-527 KNFKGEDWPQED
+527 KNFTGEDWPQED

-555 TTVDLAEQRIVLR
+555 TTVDLAEQPIVLR

-596 LIQVA
+596 LVQVA

-615 YMREQFNLDSLPTH
+615 YMREQFNLDSLPSH

-650 TIRRVRSR
+650 TIRRLRSR

-677 ATRLQADAN
+677 ATRLEADAN
-686 ALAAELDQLTQQ
+686 ALAAELDQLKQQ
-698 RADSST
+698 RAHTLT

-728 DVVRMIAYRAETR
+728 DLVRMIAYRAETR
-741 MMVPVITTQGKK
+741 MMAPVITTQGKK

-764 TSDANIIPQPAKGIL
+764 TSDANIIPVPAKGIL

-820 AGDPPPVVSP
+820 AGDPPPEVSP

>member
-1 MIHEWSLPVIL
+1 MIL

-24 GDSYAMQTRD
+24 GDRYAMQTRD
-34 GFTYYFFNLQPF
+34 GFTYYFFNLEPF

-59 RAARL
+59 RVARL

-114 AEMADQAAK
+114 AEMADKAAK

-167 PQAVA
+167 PQAAA

-180 DAPQAAAAT
+180 DAPQAATAT
-189 DHPAVA
+189 DHPANA

-207 ANADT
+207 ANADA
-212 PQAAAAT
+212 PRAAAVT

-251 ASRDARDKQAP
+251 ATRDARDKQAP

-288 AAPAHGVAH
+288 AAPAHAVAH
-297 GGVLAALPMLLRA
+297 GGVLAALPMLLRE

-372 LRRKIRL
+372 LRRKFRL
-379 LASAEHTVRDW
+379 LTSAEHTVRDW

-406 ATLAVDGHVKVYTG
+406 ATLAVDGHVKVYAG
-420 RNGRL
+420 RKGRL

-447 LGGMPLL
+447 LGGTPLL

-462 KLIKALEQDVVPHLQ
+462 KLVKAIEQDVVPHLQ
-477 HLGVVPEAAPDLTKP
+477 HLGVVPEAAPDLTRP
-492 DAGVPALTLV
+492 DAGAPALTLV

-527 KNFKGEDWPQED
+527 KNFKGEDWPEED
-539 FRTLEVPI
+539 FRTLEVLI

-555 TTVDLAEQRIVLR
+555 TTVDLAEKPIVLR

-596 LIQVA
+596 LVQVA

-615 YMREQFNLDSLPTH
+615 YMREQFNLDSLPSH
-629 DLAPLDPDAQV
+629 DLEPLDPDAQV

-698 RADSST
+698 RAHTLT

-728 DVVRMIAYRAETR
+728 DLVRMIAYRAETR

-764 TSDANIIPQPAKGIL
+764 TSDANIIPQPAQGIL

-810 GTDLRLVYEL
+810 GTDLTLVYEL
-820 AGDPPPVVSP
+820 AGDPPPAVSP

>member
-1 MIHEWSLPVIL
+1 MIL

-24 GDSYAMQTRD
+24 GDRYAMQTRD
-34 GFTYYFFNLQPF
+34 GFTYYFFNLEPF

-59 RAARL
+59 RVARL

-114 AEMADQAAK
+114 AQMADQAAK

-143 TFHENRHAGVF
+143 TFHENRRAGVF

-167 PQAVA
+167 PQA
-172 ATDHPANA
+172 
-180 DAPQAAAAT
+180 
-189 DHPAVA
+189 
-195 DTPQAAAATDHP
+195 AAATDHP

-212 PQAAAAT
+212 PQAAAVT

-251 ASRDARDKQAP
+251 ATRDARDKQAP
-262 MGRAAR
+262 MGRAAC
-268 DVEGRMLAS
+268 DVERRMLAS
-277 AGLMTEAKPVF
+277 AGLMTEAEPVF
-288 AAPAHGVAH
+288 AAPAHAVAH

-344 RNPEGL
+344 RNPESL

-379 LASAEHTVRDW
+379 LTSAEHTVRDW

-406 ATLAVDGHVKVYTG
+406 ATLAVDGHVKVYAG
-420 RNGRL
+420 RKGRL

-432 QKLCMPASVSYWINA
+432 QKLCLPASVSYWINA

-527 KNFKGEDWPQED
+527 KNFKGEDWPQEE
-539 FRTLEVPI
+539 FRTLEVTI
-547 HGPAGTSA
+547 HGPAGTST

-677 ATRLQADAN
+677 ATRLEADAN

-728 DVVRMIAYRAETR
+728 DLVRMIAYRAETR

>member
-1 MIHEWSLPVIL
+1 MIL

-24 GDSYAMQTRD
+24 GDRYAMQTRD
-34 GFTYYFFNLQPF
+34 GFTYYFFNLEPF

-59 RAARL
+59 RVARL

-114 AEMADQAAK
+114 AEMADKAAK

-167 PQAVA
+167 PQA
-172 ATDHPANA
+172 
-180 DAPQAAAAT
+180 AAA
-189 DHPAVA
+189 
-195 DTPQAAAATDHP
+195 
-207 ANADT
+207 
-212 PQAAAAT
+212 
-219 DHPANA
+219 
-225 DAPQAAAVTDH
+225 TDH

-379 LASAEHTVRDW
+379 LTSAEHTVRDW

-406 ATLAVDGHVKVYTG
+406 ATLAVDGHVKVYAG

-477 HLGVVPEAAPDLTKP
+477 QLGVVPEAAPDLTKP

-527 KNFKGEDWPQED
+527 KNFKGEDWPQQD

-555 TTVDLAEQRIVLR
+555 TTVDLAEQPIVLR

-596 LIQVA
+596 LVQVA

-615 YMREQFNLDSLPTH
+615 YMREQFNLDSLPSH

-686 ALAAELDQLTQQ
+686 ALAAELDQLKQQ
-698 RADSST
+698 RADSPT

-728 DVVRMIAYRAETR
+728 DLVRMIAYRAETR

-810 GTDLRLVYEL
+810 GTDLTLVYEL
-820 AGDPPPVVSP
+820 AGDPPPAVSP